1 MWNILLF
8 FKLTPASFYFYS
20 SQYGNYL
27 NEKKFEK
34 WVKLSDGGRKYFYD
48 VVGRHGWRARY
59 VKEVDSNEN
68 TLNFIRKYIMNLA
81 DWLKF
86 MKNFRSIW
94 AIRKLTEVRNY
105 DYWS

>member
-20 SQYGNYL
+20 SQYGNHL

-68 TLNFIRKYIMNLA
+68 TL
-81 DWLKF
+81 KF
-86 MKNFRSIW
+86 YQEIYNEFG
-94 AIRKLTEVRNY
+94 KLVEVHEKFPIDMGHKKINRGT
-105 DYWS
+105 